1 MSDDAILLLI
11 LILIFLSIFSEDDPK
26 GPGNEDGVDR

>member
-11 LILIFLSIFSEDDPK
+11 LILILSIFSEDDPK